1 MKLSKSILTAAAVAT
16 ILSLSTGCSKKG
28 SADEEQSEV
37 LYAVTTYKTV
47 ASSFDDYI
55 EFGGD
60 VASVNAVDVLPDQAG
75 KITNIKVSVG
85 DLVSKGQVIAYVN
98 PMRAGLVYQDS
109 PVLSPINGRITSLP
123 TQIGATVSQASP
135 IAKVARTDDL
145 EIKINVPERFVSRI
159 QDRQSAT
166 ITLDSYPGVS
176 FSARVKEISP
186 VLDTTTR
193 TMSAKLKLDPPDSRV
208 KVGMYA
214 RVKLVTQTSK
224 NAIVV
229 NNSTIVV
236 RDGQPYVFVVAS
248 PATETEAA
256 TVRLQKITT
265 GISVDAKTEIT
276 DGIKAGDEIVVKGQ
290 TLLNDGAKIN
300 IVSTVSSL

>member
-1 MKLSKSILTAAAVAT
+1 MKLTKSIFTAAAV
-16 ILSLSTGCSKKG
+16 LSVLALSMSCSKKD
-28 SADEEQSEV
+28 SAKDEEGEV
-37 LYAVTTYKTV
+37 LYAVTTYKTT
-47 ASSFDDYI
+47 AGSFDDYI

-60 VASVNAVDVLPDQAG
+60 VASVNSVDVMPDQAG
-75 KITNIKVSVG
+75 KVTNIKVSVG
-85 DLVSKGQVIAYVN
+85 ELVTKGQVIAYVN

-109 PVLSPINGRITSLP
+109 PVTSPISGRITALP

-159 QDRQSAT
+159 QEKQSAT

-176 FSARVKEISP
+176 FTAKVKEISP
-186 VLDTTTR
+186 VLDTSTR
-193 TMSAKLKLDPPDSRV
+193 TMAAKLKLDPPDSRV

-214 RVKLVTQTSK
+214 RVKLVTATSK

-229 NNSTIVV
+229 NNSTIVT
-236 RDGQPYVFVVAS
+236 RDGVPYVFVVV
-248 PATETEAA
+248 PAEGEENAT
-256 TVRLQKITT
+256 TVRLQQITT

-300 IVSTVSSL
+300 IVNTASSL